1 MDVDLRSHLA
11 ALQVDGERRLHVQ
24 VGRILPALP
33 AGQLQVLAH
42 EVARLVTLQGEPARL
57 QVLQVP
63 VQLGHESDVLSTV
76 GIASVEGDL
85 EFVQSRLDVVLWLV
99 LGLRHVGLE
108 GDLELEG
115 GKEEHLLLGAVDLL
129 VEQLPSGGDDDDDET
144 EDEHYDDEEEED
156 NDDGDDDDDDLIA
169 HLACS

>member
-11 ALQVDGERRLHVQ
+11 ALQVDGECRLHAQ
-24 VGRILPALP
+24 VGRVLPALP

-63 VQLGHESDVLSTV
+63 VQLRHESDVLSTV
-76 GIASVEGDL
+76 GVASVEGDL
-85 EFVQSRLDVVLWLV
+85 KFVQSRLDVVLWLV

-115 GKEEHLLLGAVDLL
+115 GEEEHLLLGAVDLL
-129 VEQLPSGGDDDDDET
+129 VEQLPSGGDDDDEE
-144 EDEHYDDEEEED
+144 EDEDYED
-156 NDDGDDDDDDLIA
+156 NDDDDGDNDLIA

>member
-1 MDVDLRSHLA
+1 MDVDLGSHLA
-11 ALQVDGERRLHVQ
+11 ALQVDGECRLHAQ
-24 VGRILPALP
+24 VGRVLPALP

-63 VQLGHESDVLSTV
+63 VQLRHEGDVLSTV
-76 GIASVEGDL
+76 GVASVEGDL
-85 EFVQSRLDVVLWLV
+85 KFVQRRLDVVLWLV

-129 VEQLPSGGDDDDDET
+129 VEQLPSGGDDDDDE
-144 EDEHYDDEEEED
+144 EDEDHDDEKEED
-156 NDDGDDDDDDLIA
+156 NDDGDDDDLIA

>member
-11 ALQVDGERRLHVQ
+11 ALQVDGERRLHAQ
-24 VGRILPALP
+24 VGRVLPALP

-76 GIASVEGDL
+76 GVASVEGDL
-85 EFVQSRLDVVLWLV
+85 KFVQSRLDVVLWLV

-115 GKEEHLLLGAVDLL
+115 GKEQHLLLGAVDLL
-129 VEQLPSGGDDDDDET
+129 VEQLPSGGDDV
-144 EDEHYDDEEEED
+144 DDEEQDED
-156 NDDGDDDDDDLIA
+156 HDDDDDDDDDLIA

>member
-11 ALQVDGERRLHVQ
+11 ALQVDGECRLHAQ
-24 VGRILPALP
+24 VGRVLPALP

-76 GIASVEGDL
+76 GVAPVEGDL
-85 EFVQSRLDVVLWLV
+85 KFIQRRLDVVLWLV
-99 LGLRHVGLE
+99 LGLGHVGLE

-115 GKEEHLLLGAVDLL
+115 GEEEHLLLGAVDLL
-129 VEQLPSGGDDDDDET
+129 VEQLPSGGGDVDN
-144 EDEHYDDEEEED
+144 EEED
-156 NDDGDDDDDDLIA
+156 NNDKEEEDNGNDDDDDDLIA